1 MFPFCWPLSL
11 FINDFKQMRKM
22 TTYMDKHSPAVI
34 TTSITNYLFWKRL
47 LTLLVQKQ
55 ENTEN
60 PFVLLLL
67 SELLLFIERTSLR
80 NWIKEKNQS
89 YRVVGEELHLGSV
102 GEELRSILEVLKV
115 LTLFYLPSFISG
127 FSRVDCRK
135 DEGPFWPYIMKFWA
149 EINFCNEIK

>member
-1 MFPFCWPLSL
+1 MFPFCWPLPL

-102 GEELRSILEVLKV
+102 GEEYLRSSESSDVILSPKFHLRILESWLQKRWGPL
-115 LTLFYLPSFISG
+115 LTLY
-127 FSRVDCRK
+127 
-135 DEGPFWPYIMKFWA
+135 Y
-149 EINFCNEIK
+149 EILSWN